1 MALSETTAVAR
12 CPECATNIRFEKQP
26 VLHDLVTCPECG
38 TELEVIK
45 VSPLKLDWAYDD
57 EDDDWYDDEDF
68 GDDDWD
74 DDDDDWD
81 DEDWEDEEDEDW
93 D

>member
-1 MALSETTAVAR
+1 MALSETISAAR
-12 CPECATNIRFEKQP
+12 CPECATNIRFDSQP
-26 VLHDLVTCPECG
+26 ALHDLVTCPECG

-57 EDDDWYDDEDF
+57 EDDDWSDNDEF

-74 DDDDDWD
+74 DEEWDDDDWD
-81 DEDWEDEEDEDW
+81 DEEEKVW